1 MIGAGEFFA
10 KQVQEARHES
20 SLREDLNK
28 EQELL
33 ASMPELESTDEEEIE
48 ELDKLNLSDVEFF
61 YIWDIFE
68 TVFELYKIVRLYPAA
83 SDSLDPALI
92 NLLCIKRELDFEDT
106 LVQLALIH
114 SGFMSE
120 IMKTTVTVKEN

>member
-1 MIGAGEFFA
+1 M
-10 KQVQEARHES
+10 V
-20 SLREDLNK
+20 K

-33 ASMPELESTDEEEIE
+33 ASMPELETTEEEENE
-48 ELDKLNLSDVEFF
+48 ELDSLNLSDVEFF

-68 TVFELYKIVRLYPAA
+68 TVFELYKIVRLYPTS

-92 NLLCIKRELDFEDT
+92 NLLCIKRELDFEET

-120 IMKTTVTVKEN
+120 VTKTTAATKEN